1 MTNKITFFRFSN
13 SKSYFDHELR
23 NEQIKEKESLEDLQN
38 YLDSHPNRKYRTL
51 NEDENLALNKYNQVK
66 NEFKT
71 QLSLKDKNI
80 LDINNID
87 KRLLKSELNNNSIKQ
102 RLHIKIASEFNLE
115 ELNELILQKEYNYCF
130 KRYEKS
136 KKLVEQTNLHER
148 IEIDDLNELNSIISD
163 MNNNGWSI
171 KQIEGIQSGSSYI
184 SCGMHEV
191 GGGGYGYGFTQ
202 GIMIV
207 WENNIIQKHV

>member
-13 SKSYFDHELR
+13 SKSYFDQDLR
-23 NEQIKEKESLEDLQN
+23 NEQVNTKETLEELQN
-38 YLDSHPNRKYRTL
+38 YLDSKPNRKHRTL
-51 NEDENLALNKYNQVK
+51 SKNENLTLDKYSQIK
-66 NEFKT
+66 KAFITE
-71 QLSLKDKNI
+71 LSIKDKNS

-87 KRLLKSELNNNSIKQ
+87 ERLLKSELNNNPVKQ

-115 ELNELILQKEYNYCF
+115 ELNELILQKEYNNRF

-136 KKLVEQTNLHER
+136 KRLVEQTNLHER
-148 IEIDDLNELNSIISD
+148 IEIDDLNELNSIIKD

-184 SCGMHEV
+184 SYGVHEV

-202 GIMIV
+202 GILIV
-207 WENNIIQKHV
+207 WEK

>member
-23 NEQIKEKESLEDLQN
+23 NEQVNEKETLEELQN
-38 YLDSHPNRKYRTL
+38 YLNSKPDRKYRAL
-51 NEDENLALNKYNQVK
+51 SKDENLILDKYSQLK
-66 NEFKT
+66 KEFKT
-71 QLSLKDKNI
+71 ELSLKDENF
-80 LDINNID
+80 LDFNNID
-87 KRLLKSELNNNSIKQ
+87 ERLLKSELNNNFIKQ

-115 ELNELILQKEYNYCF
+115 ELNEIILQEEYNYRF

-136 KKLVEQTNLHER
+136 KRLVEQTNLHER
-148 IEIDDLNELNSIISD
+148 IEIDDLNELNNIIKD
-163 MNNNGWSI
+163 MNNKGWSI
-171 KQIEGIQSGSSYI
+171 KQIEGIQSGNSYI
-184 SCGMHEV
+184 SCGIHEV

-207 WENNIIQKHV
+207 WEK